1 MLNYMFSP
9 SPKRRSA
16 FLWSVLISAC
26 MILCL
31 SAAAELGGDVSTVQ
45 ADQVRMKGALR
56 ITRGSAYDVHELQ
69 TGSGTTVRE
78 YVSPSGKIFA
88 VSWQGPWL
96 PNLQQLLGPY
106 FADYTAAQNHR
117 QSRGPLVIHQPN
129 LVVQSSG
136 HMRSFIGRAY
146 IPDLMPAGVRAE
158 DIQ

>member
-1 MLNYMFSP
+1 MCSP
-9 SPKRRSA
+9 FPKYASG
-16 FLWSVLISAC
+16 FLWALAVITSL
-26 MILCL
+26 MIF
-31 SAAAELGGDVSTVQ
+31 SKTGVAELGGDVSTIQ

-56 ITRGSAYDVHELQ
+56 ITRSTAYDIHEVQ
-69 TGSGTTVRE
+69 TSSGTTVRE
-78 YVSPSGKIFA
+78 YVSPAGKVFA

-96 PNLQQLLGPY
+96 PDLQQLLGPY

-117 QSRGPLVIHQPN
+117 QSRGPLRIHQSN

-146 IPDLMPAGVRAE
+146 IPDMMPAGVRAE